1 MMRRLPLKNNNCIGK
16 LIVFEGTDGAG
27 KTTMISFAQKL
38 LEKQYGSERVVVVKQ
53 PTDMARKTKLFQK
66 MMYCAHHEDVDYRA
80 VQLLTMSDR
89 IQHSFETIIPA
100 LEQRKIVLCDRYIF
114 TSLANMLARGYRDE
128 TWFYKIARHIIRPDI
143 TFLAYVDPAI
153 AIERIKNRPE
163 ECNRYLDEQL
173 LGNVAKEFFDMAKRE
188 GFTVLDTSQEPIKA
202 FISIELK
209 LGQEGLIC

>member
-1 MMRRLPLKNNNCIGK
+1 MLKLTLKDNTYTGK

-27 KTTMISFAQKL
+27 KTTMIGLTQQL
-38 LEKQYGSERVVVVKQ
+38 LEEKYGKNNILSVKQ
-53 PTDMARKTKLFQK
+53 PTDMSRKTKLFQK
-66 MMYCAHHEDVDYRA
+66 MMYSKNHEDIDYRA

-89 IQHSFETIIPA
+89 VHHSFETIIPA

-128 TWFYKIARHIIRPDI
+128 TWFYKVARHIIRPDI

-188 GFTVLDTSQEPIKA
+188 GFTVLDTSQEAIKA